1 MTADATWTAAGT
13 AGLDVG
19 GAAGAAGSGAAAGR
33 RLAAP
38 AAVAVLAAGATSLL
52 AAVDPNQAGH
62 YPTCPFLFV
71 TGLYCP
77 GCGSL
82 RALHAVAHLDVL
94 TALDRNPLTV
104 LALPFLL
111 LAWAGWTRRCLT
123 GRPRAGMLPGWAI
136 WALLGLV
143 LAFWVLR
150 NLPGAG
156 WLAP

>member
-1 MTADATWTAAGT
+1 MTTDAGW
-13 AGLDVG
+13 DG
-19 GAAGAAGSGAAAGR
+19 GYAAGAVR

-38 AAVAVLAAGATSLL
+38 AAVAGLAAGATSLL

-82 RALHAVAHLDVL
+82 RAIHALAHLDVL

-104 LALPFLL
+104 AAIPFLV
-111 LAWAGWTRRCLT
+111 LAWARWTRRRLT
-123 GRPRAGMLPGWAI
+123 GRLGAGTLPGWAI

-150 NLPGAG
+150 NIPGVG